1 MSVAQKEGRA
11 VLARRIQMIPVDQL
25 VPTTDNG
32 RKPVSNNSLKSLARS
47 IKRNGVL
54 QPILVR
60 PHPEQ
65 PETWEI
71 RAGYRRWRAAKL
83 AGLETIP
90 AIVGKLDDET
100 AMAVTITEN
109 LQRENLHPLEEA
121 AVIQKAFDHGFDV
134 EAVAARLGK
143 NAQFVAR
150 RASLTRLTEAWRK
163 AVLTPDSPA
172 SRLSSAHL
180 ELLARLPEETQD
192 GLTQDEFYPVFGRG
206 FPGVDDLRRIIDD
219 GLHTLAA
226 MSWSPEDETLDP
238 QAGACLNC
246 PKRSGAHPLLFDAEE
261 LPTNGKPA
269 KDDRCLD
276 PACFDRKQVA
286 HVQRCEAELRG
297 AHPNLALVQIGGAS
311 GSQSA
316 QEAYGD
322 RVQRLYAPRFVKASN
337 PNAVPA
343 MQVDGPK
350 AGKLVY
356 IDSGDPQASGR
367 RNGRSKD
374 EPQAEKKPM
383 TLDERRARH
392 QKRRQAFL
400 VKQVETQL
408 RNLTVEDCSRAL
420 AEKSAGNGKEVGK
433 LEIVSL
439 LLSFGTSGRADRMYH
454 EDPWDRYDQLR
465 AGASDERTAAA
476 LHDVVQIWI
485 RRLAMHDTNRVG
497 FQAFEAG
504 RMCEILGVNCAE
516 IEAEAIKTLP
526 QPKSWGLPPENEL
539 PDAKAVAPPASEA
552 VNDPP
557 FDADADAKNDDGA
570 AEARSHKKAVGK
582 KRNHRTKPHGRRR
595 RRVRAA

>member
-1 MSVAQKEGRA
+1 MPVAQKDGRA

-32 RKPVSNNSLKSLARS
+32 RRPVSNNSLKSLARS

-65 PETWEI
+65 PDTWEI
-71 RAGYRRWRAAKL
+71 RAGFRRWRAAKL

-100 AMAVTITEN
+100 ALAVTITEN

-121 AVIQKAFDHGFDV
+121 AVIHKAFEHGFDA
-134 EAVAARLGK
+134 EAIAARLGK

-150 RASLTRLTEAWRK
+150 RASLTRLTDSWRK
-163 AVLTPDSPA
+163 AVLTADTPA
-172 SRLSSAHL
+172 SRLSPVHL
-180 ELLARLPEETQD
+180 ELIARLPEETQD
-192 GLTQDEFYPVFGRG
+192 GLAQEDFYGVFGRG
-206 FPGVDDLRRIIDD
+206 FPSVEDLRRIIDG

-226 MSWSPEDETLDP
+226 MPWSSDDETLDP
-238 QAGACLNC
+238 KAGACSNC

-261 LPTNGKPA
+261 VPVNGKPA

-276 PACFDRKQVA
+276 PACFDRKQIA
-286 HVQRCEAELRG
+286 HVQRCEGELRG
-297 AHPNLALVQIGGAS
+297 AHPNLALVQIGGSS
-311 GSQSA
+311 GSQA
-316 QEAYGD
+316 MHEAFGD
-322 RVQRLYAPRFVKASN
+322 RVHRVYAPRFVKASN

-356 IDSGDPQASGR
+356 IDAGDPQVPGHK
-367 RNGRSKD
+367 NGRGKNM
-374 EPQAEKKPM
+374 PKAEHQPM

-392 QKRRQAFL
+392 QKRRQAFV
-400 VKQVETQL
+400 VKQVETRL
-408 RNLTVEDCSRAL
+408 RNFTVEDVSRSL
-420 AEKSAGNGKEVGK
+420 ADQAAGKGAASAK

-454 EDPWDRYDQLR
+454 EDPWDRYDRLR
-465 AGASDERTAAA
+465 GDAADERTAAA

-485 RRLAMHDTNRVG
+485 RRLAMHDSNRVG

-504 RMCEILGVNCAE
+504 RMCEILGINHAE
-516 IEAEAIKTLP
+516 IEAEAVKALP
-526 QPKSWGLPPENEL
+526 QPKSWGLPPEDEIPDGNTVTPNPPEQVAEPPFE
-539 PDAKAVAPPASEA
+539 PDAEA
-552 VNDPP
+552 AN
-557 FDADADAKNDDGA
+557 
-570 AEARSHKKAVGK
+570 AESVTAEPTRRKEV
-582 KRNHRTKPHGRRR
+582 RTKPRHRDKSRRNR
-595 RRVRAA
+595 KRVRAA

>member
-1 MSVAQKEGRA
+1 MPVAQYEGRA

-32 RKPVSNNSLKSLARS
+32 RRPVSNNSLKSLARS

-60 PHPEQ
+60 PHPEK
-65 PETWEI
+65 PDTWEI

-100 AMAVTITEN
+100 ALAVTITEN

-121 AVIQKAFDHGFDV
+121 AVIQKAFEHGFDA
-134 EAVAARLGK
+134 EAIAARLGK

-150 RASLTRLTEAWRK
+150 RGSLTRLTEAWRK
-163 AVLTPDSPA
+163 AVRTAESPA
-172 SRLSSAHL
+172 SRLSPAHL
-180 ELLARLPEETQD
+180 ELIARLPDETQD
-192 GLTQDEFYPVFGRG
+192 GLAQDDFYPVFGRG
-206 FPGVDDLRRIIDD
+206 FPSVEDLRRIIDG

-226 MSWSPEDETLDP
+226 MPWSPDDETLDP
-238 QAGACLNC
+238 KAGACCNC

-261 LPTNGKPA
+261 VPVNGKPA

-276 PACFDRKQVA
+276 PACFDRKQIA
-286 HVQRCEAELRG
+286 HVQRCEGELR
-297 AHPNLALVQIGGAS
+297 ADHPNLALVQIGGGS
-311 GSQSA
+311 GSQA
-316 QEAYGD
+316 MHEAFGD
-322 RVQRLYAPRFVKASN
+322 RVHRVYAPRFVKASN

-356 IDSGDPQASGR
+356 IDAGDPQIPGHK
-367 RNGRSKD
+367 NGRGKNM
-374 EPQAEKKPM
+374 PKAEHKPM

-392 QKRRQAFL
+392 QKRRQAFV
-400 VKQVETQL
+400 VKQVETRL
-408 RNLTVEDCSRAL
+408 RSLTVEDVSRAL
-420 AEKSAGNGKEVGK
+420 AENAAGHGADSDKP
-433 LEIVSL
+433 EIVSL

-454 EDPWDRYDQLR
+454 EDPWDRYDRLR
-465 AGASDERTAAA
+465 GGAADERTAAA

-485 RRLAMHDTNRVG
+485 RRLAMHDSNRVG

-504 RMCEILGVNCAE
+504 RMCEILGINHAE
-516 IEAEAIKTLP
+516 IETEAVKALP
-526 QPKSWGLPPENEL
+526 QPKSWGLPPEDETA
-539 PDAKAVAPPASEA
+539 DAGAVAPSPPEQAA
-552 VNDPP
+552 DPP
-557 FDADADAKNDDGA
+557 FEPDVEADDSGGVTPEPTRRK
-570 AEARSHKKAVGK
+570 EARKKPRHRDK
-582 KRNHRTKPHGRRR
+582 SRRNRK
-595 RRVRAA
+595 RVRAA